1 MIIYMYI
8 NTSRHAYERVM
19 PHRLLRTKV
28 TQLQQQ
34 YEKEVQGSGDQK
46 KKTDKA
52 ESDAKELRV
61 DLSKSKVWQD
71 LFLRVT

>member
-1 MIIYMYI
+1 
-8 NTSRHAYERVM
+8 
-19 PHRLLRTKV
+19 V

-34 YEKEVQGSGDQK
+34 YEKEVQTSGDQK
-46 KKTDKA
+46 KQTDKA